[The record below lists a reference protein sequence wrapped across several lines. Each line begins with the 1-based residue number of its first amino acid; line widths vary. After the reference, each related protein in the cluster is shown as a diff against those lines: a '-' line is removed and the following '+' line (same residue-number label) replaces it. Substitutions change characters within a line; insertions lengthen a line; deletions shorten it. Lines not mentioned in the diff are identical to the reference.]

1 LTVKTLASRA
11 AMSVR
16 NFTGVFQREMGMT
29 PADFVETARVDR
41 NSCLTRPRVRPAQ
54 HAPELVIVSRVDLAA
69 S

>member
-1 LTVKTLASRA
+1 VKTLASRA

-41 NSCLTRPRVRPAQ
+41 NNALVQAENLAEVRRKILQ
-54 HAPELVIVSRVDLAA
+54 ERQLV
-69 S
+69 